1 MKLLTVCIPCH
12 NSIENMH
19 KSITSCLLLKEEI
32 EVLIVD
38 NCSQDETLSL
48 AKEYEA
54 QYPDTIR
61 VIADNKKEFALSQ
74 VIDQSQGL
82 YFKLLKSG
90 DYFDQPSLV
99 SVIETLRDFIRI
111 QANLDLLITDHK
123 YICDHKKEQK
133 VSYHHVF
140 PTDTLFA
147 WHGIKVFKKHFLV
160 DLPSAIIK
168 TSILK
173 NIKGLLDE
181 EQFLPVYIMYGIVPY
196 IKSMYYLPTYFYC
209 CDGEKKVI
217 LHELDDYMALLKK
230 LWNVYDV
237 FSLKSRRQ
245 RNFAIEQL
253 SKIYIAIE
261 YLVFKNGE
269 KEKKNELDVYL
280 QESHYKLF
288 KALTYNLFGTL
299 LNIDNKKARGLIT
312 RVFEKLYQNIE

>member
-61 VIADNKKEFALSQ
+61 VIAENKKEFALSQ

-133 VSYHHVF
+133 VSYHNVF

-173 NIKGLLDE
+173 NIKGLLGE
-181 EQFLPVYIMYGIVPY
+181 EQFLPVYMMYGIVPY

-209 CDGEKKVI
+209 CDGE
-217 LHELDDYMALLKK
+217 
-230 LWNVYDV
+230 
-237 FSLKSRRQ
+237 SLKSRRQ

-253 SKIYIAIE
+253 SKIYLAIE

-288 KALTYNLFGTL
+288 KALTNNLFGTL